1 MKKLLPLLTMLYM
14 VLFAGIATAQESLT
28 LYDGSQQNDKV
39 PFYCY
44 WGDMTNGTKSQTIY
58 PDTVLTSLVGKKITK
73 ITYYNN
79 GGDFNFTQNLI
90 VKIGTTNQHGYLNY
104 NDAITTGLITM
115 YQGPVS
121 ISNHQ
126 VEITLN
132 QPWAYNGGNIV
143 ISLHLQQGV
152 CTPTSSYYWV
162 GKTSNAY
169 SSAYQ
174 YGPDNLS
181 NVVDFFPKT
190 TFTYVDGDGPGPG
203 DIDPDEE
210 PIDDVLYVS
219 ASGVVKTHVPAYYI
233 DADGKVFDFEND
245 AEENRFVNWR
255 AVDADG
261 DSKNWMVRYM
271 PGEGH
276 NGSNGLA
283 VSYSY
288 DNASNQALNPDNY
301 LISDRIQIT
310 NNNKKMTFFGRAMD
324 EDYPADKF
332 GVGVSTTT
340 DDPSSFTMLQTWTMT
355 AGGWHSYTV
364 DLSNYVGQ
372 TIYVA
377 IRHYN
382 CSDNFCL
389 AIDDVVFNDG
399 NMSQLVSCTLKNDN
413 TMVTSNLTDDV
424 YLLNADNYTE
434 GSTHNTELVATYMSN
449 QTIERSHTWTFHTPD
464 HFQGSPSG
472 LFLESDGNSVTLSWS
487 LPTMEYPMTVD
498 ELYYNFADSTFGD
511 LMLKDA
517 NNDGMNWKLYPLNG
531 YYDGSDYLPYFYYN
545 DGFARMC
552 IKSESWV
559 NVQGEGVELHPD
571 NYIYTPKV
579 TITENSKI
587 SFLAAYAYFANA
599 SDSPEHIGVAVSDD
613 GVNFTMVK
621 DWWIDTHEY
630 MTYHEYVADLS
641 AYAGQQK
648 HVAIRHYT
656 NIDNAYFVQVDNIR
670 VSGIEATVTAKAVG
684 AVVYCNGQPIKILN
698 HGEQSFIHNVNR
710 YESNYCI
717 RIIQAGPRTGRY
729 YALAEPQCVG
739 SDMECP
745 APVNLTGV
753 LEDGNVTLSWE
764 KNIFS
769 DFSEDPQGWS
779 ILDGDGDGNSFGIYN
794 IGGMTSPGSQPDTET
809 ENASLMSASAM
820 NGEEGAIE
828 LHPNNY
834 AFMPLLKLLENA
846 KVTFYAAGLDPN
858 YPAEQVGVVIA
869 DSEATSITELATWTT
884 TANYTE
890 YTVDLSQY
898 AGETLFV
905 GFHHFT
911 AQSQYYLCIDNVTVT
926 NAVIAGTES
935 ELQHF
940 NIYRS
945 IDGQNFVLIGST
957 DSDIETSFVDNIAN
971 ASTDYYFYQVTA
983 VNSIP
988 GGETCESVPTNV
1000 VVIETDGINEE
1011 NNGVSVYPNPTKGQ
1025 LNIIAQGMK
1034 RITVMN
1040 TLGQVV
1046 YEVNANDDN
1055 AVIDM
1060 TNFGSGMYMLS
1071 ITTDEGV
1078 TVKRVNVVK

>member
-1 MKKLLPLLTMLYM
+1 MLFIMLLS
-14 VLFAGIATAQESLT
+14 ATAFAQQDLT

-39 PFYCY
+39 PFYAY
-44 WGDMTNGTKSQTIY
+44 WGNMENGTNSQTIY
-58 PDTVLTSLVGKKITK
+58 PDSVLTALVGKKITK
-73 ITYYNN
+73 ITYYNT
-79 GGDFNFTQNLI
+79 GGDFSFTQNLI
-90 VKIGTTNQHGYLNY
+90 LKIGTTNQHGYLDY
-104 NDAITTGLITM
+104 SDAITTGLITM

-126 VEITLN
+126 MEITLN

-143 ISLHLQQGV
+143 ISVYLQQGV
-152 CTPTSSYYWV
+152 CTPSSNYYWV

-169 SSAYQ
+169 SSIYQ
-174 YGPDNLS
+174 YGPNNIS
-181 NVVDFFPKT
+181 NAVDFFPKT
-190 TFTYVDGDGPGPG
+190 TFTYIDGGTGPG
-203 DIDPDEE
+203 DIDPDDE

-261 DSKNWMVRYM
+261 DSKNWIIRDMQ
-271 PGEGH
+271 GEGH
-276 NGSNGLA
+276 NGSNGFA

-288 DNASNQALNPDNY
+288 DNATNQALSPDNY
-301 LISDRIQIT
+301 LISDRIQIN
-310 NNNKKMTFFGRAMD
+310 NNNKIMTFFGCAMD
-324 EDYPADKF
+324 EQYPADKF

-340 DDPSSFTMLQTWTMT
+340 DATSSFTMLQTWTMT

-382 CSDNFCL
+382 CTNNFCL

-399 NMSQLVSCTLKNDN
+399 KMSQLVSCTLKNDG
-413 TMVTSNLTDDV
+413 TMVTNNLTDNV
-424 YLLNADNYTE
+424 YLLNTNGYTE
-434 GSTHNTELVATYMSN
+434 GSSHNTELVATYLSDA
-449 QTIERSHTWTFHTPD
+449 TIERSHTWTFHTPD

-472 LFLESDGNSVTLSWS
+472 LFLESDGNSVTLSWA

-498 ELYYNFADSTFGD
+498 ELYYNFADSTLGD

-517 NNDGMNWKLYPLNG
+517 NGDGMNWRLYPLQG
-531 YYDGSDYLPYFYYN
+531 YSDGSDYLPYSFYN

-552 IKSESWV
+552 IRSESWV
-559 NVQGEGVELHPD
+559 NVQGEGVELRPD
-571 NYIYTPKV
+571 NYIYTPKI

-587 SFLAAYAYFANA
+587 SFLAAYAYFGGSA
-599 SDSPEHIGVAVSDD
+599 DSPEHVGVAVSDD

-656 NIDNAYFVQVDNIR
+656 DIDNAYFVQVDNIR
-670 VSGIEATVTAKAVG
+670 ISGIEATVTAKAVG

-739 SDMECP
+739 SELECV
-745 APVNLTGV
+745 APTNLTGEV
-753 LEDGNVTLSWE
+753 EGDNAVISWE
-764 KNIFS
+764 RNYFT

-779 ILDGDGDGNSFGIYN
+779 ILDGDGDGYSFSIYN
-794 IGGMTSPGSQPDTET
+794 IGGMSSPGSQPDTET
-809 ENASLMSASAM
+809 ENASLMSASAI
-820 NGEEGAIE
+820 NSGETTVN

-834 AFMPLLKLLENA
+834 AFMPLLKILDNA
-846 KVTFYAAGLDPN
+846 KITFYAAGLDPS
-858 YPAEQVGVVIA
+858 YPAEQVGVVISDA
-869 DSEATSITELATWTT
+869 NASNITELATWTT
-884 TANYTE
+884 TANYTK

-898 AGETLFV
+898 AGQNIFV

-911 AQSQYYLCIDNVTVT
+911 TQSQFYLCIDDVTVT

-935 ELQHF
+935 ELQYF

-945 IDGQNFVLIGST
+945 TDGQDFVLIGST
-957 DSDIETSFVDNIAN
+957 DSEFETSFVDNIAN
-971 ASTDYYFYQVTA
+971 ASSDFYFYQVTA

-988 GGETCESVPTNV
+988 GGETCESAPTNV
-1000 VVIETDGINEE
+1000 AVIQTDGINEE
-1011 NNGVSVYPNPTKGQ
+1011 SDGVSIYPNPTKGL
-1025 LNIIAQGMK
+1025 LNITANGMK
-1034 RITVMN
+1034 RITVIN
-1040 TLGQVV
+1040 AIGQAV
-1046 YEVNANDDN
+1046 YETNSHDDN
-1055 AVIDM
+1055 TVIDM
-1060 TNFGSGMYMLS
+1060 SRFGAGMYLLN

-1078 TVKRVNVVK
+1078 TVRRVSVVK